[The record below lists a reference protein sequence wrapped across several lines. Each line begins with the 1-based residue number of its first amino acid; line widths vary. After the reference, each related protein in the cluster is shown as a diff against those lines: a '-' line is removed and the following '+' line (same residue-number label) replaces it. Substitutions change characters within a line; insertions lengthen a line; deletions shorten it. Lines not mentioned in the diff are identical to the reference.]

1 MQRLSCQEGLVLNG
15 FFFLLYVWRMESRSE
30 FSRGVFGE
38 KAYTLVGAV
47 EKSPAAGIVA
57 AHLMIL
63 NPVED

>member
-1 MQRLSCQEGLVLNG
+1 
-15 FFFLLYVWRMESRSE
+15 MESRSE